1 MVIAVTLLL
10 FYFLTPILI
19 IYLTHISN
27 TINKIGAVVM
37 AYGIGLLGGNIGL
50 FPRPSEAYK
59 MLVAGKTALPKN
71 ELMEHFQAGAVTSG
85 DLLVNQVSSTQDLIM
100 TIVIPLAI
108 PLLLFSLD
116 LRRWLKLAREAMKS
130 LVLGVVSLLI
140 VIFAGYFLLGDHI
153 PESWKVAGMLVGVYT
168 GGTPNMV
175 AISTALNVSPNLF
188 VLTNTYDLVLGALAL
203 IFLITV
209 AQRLFNLFLP
219 HFNESHTHINLR
231 QMVEESEGVDNYLG
245 MLTRQ
250 GFLQLMAALA
260 LSAGIFAIAGGLSL
274 LVSKNAQMA
283 TVILT
288 ITTLGILFSLNRR
301 VSSIKKTFQL
311 GMYFVIVFSLVV
323 SSMADLRSMFQI
335 DFLYLFIFVSVA
347 VFGSIIIHVGLSWIF
362 KVDTDTTI
370 ITITALTFSPP
381 FVPVVASSLRNKE
394 VIITG
399 LTSGIL
405 GYAFGNYL
413 GVAIAYLL
421 KGL

>member
-1 MVIAVTLLL
+1 
-10 FYFLTPILI
+10 
-19 IYLTHISN
+19 
-27 TINKIGAVVM
+27 
-37 AYGIGLLGGNIGL
+37 
-50 FPRPSEAYK
+50 
-59 MLVAGKTALPKN
+59 
-71 ELMEHFQAGAVTSG
+71 
-85 DLLVNQVSSTQDLIM
+85 
-100 TIVIPLAI
+100 
-108 PLLLFSLD
+108 
-116 LRRWLKLAREAMKS
+116 
-130 LVLGVVSLLI
+130 
-140 VIFAGYFLLGDHI
+140 
-153 PESWKVAGMLVGVYT
+153 
-168 GGTPNMV
+168 MV